1 MERAGIPTALLC
13 NLVSIA
19 ERVGAPRIVRT
30 RGIPYPT
37 GDPSLDG
44 QGEKKW
50 RRQLLECALEALQTA
65 VHEPTVFEAGEVRAS
80 RSPAPGGVPAAA
92 PAHVAHA

>member
-19 ERVGAPRIVRT
+19 ERVGTPRIVRT

-37 GDPSLDG
+37 GDPSLDAA
-44 QGEKKW
+44 GEKQW
-50 RRQLLECALEALQTA
+50 RRQLLERALEALQTA
-65 VHEPTVFEAGEVRAS
+65 VHQPTVFEAGNASAEVT
-80 RSPAPGGVPAAA
+80 
-92 PAHVAHA
+92 HA